1 MYDIIFKHMKVTG
14 EVDLSSAFPEWDP
27 SKHFL
32 VTALT
37 YVKRI
42 FYVRDY
48 EGLSDDERGRLP
60 NQDALLLFQSDID
73 GYRRRVLECVRES
86 QRSVYLNEP
95 GCTISF
101 KKEDSNHEA
110 LRGMM
115 KERFGGGDDAPS
127 DDDVSGVV
135 TREATLDIIE
145 QVARLRLS

>member
-1 MYDIIFKHMKVTG
+1 M
-14 EVDLSSAFPEWDP
+14 DLSSAFSEWDP

-115 KERFGGGDDAPS
+115 KERFGGGDDASS

-145 QVARLRLS
+145 QVARLGSS